1 MLHKDTKFL
10 TPPAKYL
17 WWVCS
22 GIAFAIIRIRKS
34 AKPQSLVPE
43 HCESTNCEG
52 LCMYRSDAHCC
63 PNAQCNMLH
72 WDHQG
77 HPPSLPSA
85 GGSTDDFF
93 PLFRRTRKVT
103 GEMPSIRSPVEN
115 HVRNVLRQVGEKY
128 PHPVC
133 QLKGWAGWHSSPW
146 WETTEY
152 CGKLRRT
159 GAQQGFSFFSR
170 LHPICLFCVLLIWF
184 CLGLTFCSGRDS
196 IAGTSEWTGLHP
208 RERVPAR
215 RLSQHCMV
223 MNLHWGKKGP
233 RSQSCN
239 WICEEGSDYEGLFR
253 GN

>member
-1 MLHKDTKFL
+1 M
-10 TPPAKYL
+10 
-17 WWVCS
+17 
-22 GIAFAIIRIRKS
+22 
-34 AKPQSLVPE
+34 
-43 HCESTNCEG
+43 NCEG

-63 PNAQCNMLH
+63 PNAQCNMRH

-103 GEMPSIRSPVEN
+103 AEMPSVRSLVEN
-115 HVRNVLRQVGEKY
+115 HIRNMLRQVGEKY
-128 PHPVC
+128 PHPFC
-133 QLKGWAGWHSSPW
+133 QLKGWAGWHGSPW

-152 CGKLRRT
+152 CGKLHGT
-159 GAQQGFSFFSR
+159 GAQQGFSFFLTSSN
-170 LHPICLFCVLLIWF
+170 LPLLRPPHLILPRADFLLWQ
-184 CLGLTFCSGRDS
+184 
-196 IAGTSEWTGLHP
+196 GTSEWTGLHP

-239 WICEEGSDYEGLFR
+239 QICEEGSDYEGLFR